1 MCRLLQPHLRICQIE
16 AQVPS
21 GAVLFGSI
29 GACHPFRYY
38 LAPVP
43 LQRPVRLSV
52 GRSTAGVFR
61 VLPIQAHSLRQPRS
75 DGGTQNALA
84 TAFPIPAG
92 HPLSRV
98 GNACARA
105 LNMSQSAGMLTVP
118 IISGFCGRGG
128 MWCGGRSSQPRK
140 NAPHKAGHVAQ
151 GSYYEATPR
160 ARLQPHH
167 KTGCQNDGQQ
177 KGHCQPSGARNC
189 TPRSA
194 PKASISSCSSHIS
207 ALVIFDVD

>member
-61 VLPIQAHSLRQPRS
+61 VPPIQAHSLRQPRS

-128 MWCGGRSSQPRK
+128 MLCDGKLSCVPLQVIERHAKLSCGVGFYPVRELAELRRVQI
-140 NAPHKAGHVAQ
+140 
-151 GSYYEATPR
+151 
-160 ARLQPHH
+160 
-167 KTGCQNDGQQ
+167 
-177 KGHCQPSGARNC
+177 GA
-189 TPRSA
+189 A
-194 PKASISSCSSHIS
+194 H
-207 ALVIFDVD
+207 ALH